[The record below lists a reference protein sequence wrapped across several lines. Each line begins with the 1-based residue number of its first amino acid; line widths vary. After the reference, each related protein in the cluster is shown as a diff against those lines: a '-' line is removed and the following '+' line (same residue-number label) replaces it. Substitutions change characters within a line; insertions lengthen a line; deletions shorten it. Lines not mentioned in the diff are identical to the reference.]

1 MKKSKTVD
9 AIEKLAPRCESEEK
23 KDLKDLLTKI
33 GDKWSILLIVLL
45 SRAPEKKARFSE
57 LLALVDGISQRMLT
71 TTLRSL
77 ERDGYV
83 KREVFPVV
91 PPRVEYSLS
100 ALGAS
105 LLLPLEHL
113 VEWTLAN
120 RSAIHES
127 RAAYDGRTVSG
138 IEIV

>member
-1 MKKSKTVD
+1 MKKSKTVE
-9 AIEKLAPRCESEEK
+9 AIEMQKPRCENEEER
-23 KDLKDLLTKI
+23 DLRELLAKI

-45 SRAPEKKARFSE
+45 SKAPEKKARFSE
-57 LLALVDGISQRMLT
+57 LLTLINGISQRMLT

-83 KREVFPVV
+83 SRKVFPVV

-100 ALGAS
+100 SLGES

-120 RSAIHES
+120 RSAIHDS
-127 RAAYDGRTVSG
+127 RIAYDGKNVSG
-138 IEIV
+138 HEIS